1 MVELE
6 RLRFGYGR
14 GTLFRD
20 LDLALEPGAIYGLLG
35 LNGAGKS
42 TLLRLIAGLLFPTS
56 GRVSVLGH
64 EPARRKPAFLSKL
77 FVLPEE
83 LNVPGITDR
92 QYITARAPF
101 YPDFD
106 RPRFERHLE
115 ALEVP
120 QGRKLSSLSHGQQ
133 KKFLLSFGLATNAS
147 LLMLDE
153 PTNGLDIPSK
163 GLFRRL
169 VAEALEDD
177 RIFVVSTHQVRDVE
191 ALIDFILVLHE
202 GKVLFHGIVVYLLV
216 LGTLVSVV
224 VESLNLL
231 FFGTRRAF
239 LDPFDPS
246 VWELIPF
253 YIVFQSLYF
262 LGAAWF
268 RRTHFVKTTLAIA
281 LALIALTALTAI
293 TIRIAFA
300 DFPLHVS
307 LHVRNLSHF
316 LAMEPDSY
324 AGTAKAA
331 LFALMALLPLAC
343 WCIAWLRVSEAQT
356 SDGV

>member
-6 RLRFGYGR
+6 NLRFGYGS

-20 LDLALEPGAIYGLLG
+20 TDLTLEPGTIYGLLG

-42 TLLRLIAGLLFPTS
+42 TLLRLIAGLLFPAS

-64 EPARRKPAFLSKL
+64 EPARRKPAFLSSL

-83 LNVPGITDR
+83 LNVPGVTDR
-92 QYITARAPF
+92 EYVAARAPF

-106 RPRFERHLE
+106 RARMERHLE
-115 ALEVP
+115 ELEVP
-120 QGRKLSSLSHGQQ
+120 RGRKLTELSHGQK

-191 ALIDFILVLHE
+191 VLVDAILVLHD
-202 GKVLFHGIVVYLLV
+202 GKVLFQGSVSKVSASIRFSLDSSRPDETRAGLLYAERTV
-216 LGTLVSVV
+216 GG
-224 VESLNLL
+224 
-231 FFGTRRAF
+231 FA
-239 LDPFDPS
+239 S
-246 VWELIPF
+246 VWKDANEGEGRLDLEMLF
-253 YIVFQSLYF
+253 KAV
-262 LGAAWF
+262 
-268 RRTHFVKTTLAIA
+268 IA
-281 LALIALTALTAI
+281 
-293 TIRIAFA
+293 RPDAFA
-300 DFPLHVS
+300 
-307 LHVRNLSHF
+307 
-316 LAMEPDSY
+316 SY
-324 AGTAKAA
+324 
-331 LFALMALLPLAC
+331 LEEERC
-343 WCIAWLRVSEAQT
+343 S
-356 SDGV
+356 